1 MIKYLSKWFII
12 IKYYKYI
19 SLTYYTTKFL
29 NQITYFIKLSIFL
42 IVYIF
47 INYSLLLY
55 STSILCNLLTKFRIP
70 FTKLLTLLIKT
81 FSKPVLAMAKKNQNL
96 QRMIS
101 MNIVFRWVGRK
112 FNNMEYFINSR
123 FRNIQR
129 TTAMK
134 PLS

>member
-19 SLTYYTTKFL
+19 SLTYYKTKFL

-42 IVYIF
+42 IAYIF

-96 QRMIS
+96 QRMIW

-112 FNNMEYFINSR
+112 FHNMEFFINSR